1 LALGFSFILGLML
14 IGLTG
19 GIGSGKSTVA
29 RRWVELGATEIDAD
43 VLAREVVNPGTE
55 GLRLVAERFGAD
67 LIQSDGTLDRQLLA
81 KRAFADSES
90 RKDLE
95 GILHPLIQ
103 SLAREKVAGLTGH
116 VVYTIPLLVE
126 TNSQLPF
133 DKVVTISCPE
143 SVRLDRLVS
152 SRAMSPE
159 DARARIASQATDEM
173 REARADV
180 VIDSNCSLEELQ
192 TKADSTFRALTA

>member
-1 LALGFSFILGLML
+1 ML

-29 RRWVELGATEIDAD
+29 NRWVELGATEIDAD
-43 VLAREVVNPGTE
+43 KLAREVVDPGTQ
-55 GLRLVAERFGAD
+55 GLRQVAERFGED
-67 LIQSDGTLDRQLLA
+67 LIRGDGTLDRGLLA
-81 KRAFADSES
+81 QRAFANES
-90 RKDLE
+90 DRKDLE
-95 GILHPLIQ
+95 AILHPLIQ
-103 SLAREKVAGLTGH
+103 QLAKAKVAGVSGH

-143 SVRLDRLVS
+143 DIRLARLVN
-152 SRAMSPE
+152 SRGMSE
-159 DARARIASQATDEM
+159 ADARARFASQASDAQ

-180 VIDSNCSLEELQ
+180 VIDSNCTLAELQ
-192 TKADSTFRALTA
+192 ARADAVFASLTA

>member
-1 LALGFSFILGLML
+1 ML

-29 RRWVELGATEIDAD
+29 SRWVALGATEIDAD
-43 VLAREVVNPGTE
+43 KLAREVVGPGTA
-55 GLRLVAERFGAD
+55 GLMAVAD
-67 LIQSDGTLDRQLLA
+67 LFGTDLVQADGTLNRSLLA
-81 KRAFADSES
+81 ERAFGTAES

-95 GILHPLIQ
+95 AILHPLIQ
-103 SLAREKVAGLTGH
+103 QLAKEKVSGVQGH

-133 DKVVTISCPE
+133 DKVVTVSCPE
-143 SVRLDRLVS
+143 DVRLERLVR
-152 SRAMSPE
+152 SRGMSE
-159 DARARIASQATDEM
+159 SDARARIASQATDAE

-180 VIDSNCSLEELQ
+180 VIDSNCSLEELEQ
-192 TKADSTFRALTA
+192 RADATYRALTA

>member
-1 LALGFSFILGLML
+1 ML

-29 RRWVELGATEIDAD
+29 NRWVALGATEIDAD
-43 VLAREVVNPGTE
+43 KLAREVVNPGTE
-55 GLRLVAERFGAD
+55 GLSMVAARFGAD
-67 LIQSDGTLDRQLLA
+67 LIQEDGTLNRALLA
-81 KRAFADSES
+81 QRAFGSEAD

-103 SLAREKVAGLTGH
+103 KLAKEKVAGVSGH

-126 TNSQLPF
+126 TNSQIPF

-143 SVRLDRLVS
+143 EVRLERLVG
-152 SRAMSPE
+152 SRGMSE
-159 DARARIASQATDEM
+159 SDARARFASQASDAQ

-180 VIDSNCSLEELQ
+180 VIDSNCSLQELEAR
-192 TKADSTFRALTA
+192 ADAAFVSLTA